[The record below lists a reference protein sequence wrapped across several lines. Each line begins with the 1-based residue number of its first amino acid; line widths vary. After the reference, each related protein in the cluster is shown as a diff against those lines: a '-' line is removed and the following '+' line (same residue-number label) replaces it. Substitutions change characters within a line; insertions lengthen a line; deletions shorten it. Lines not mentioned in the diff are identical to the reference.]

1 MVERIAKDLGRFLA
15 EFVIATSDPNIDLL
29 SLFPSSSGLMN
40 QFDIYL
46 INNLRTVFLSH
57 GVPDAEILI
66 KRVEDAMKDYWNFEL
81 CLGMV
86 DLWRNN
92 IFIDSDKNI
101 CLIDWEYFGLS
112 NASHEMSL
120 LGRFFYLFSGCHF
133 LIFYVRTV
141 QSLHWILLKS
151 STSDAAMKSATTFI
165 SIMLRNYGQVRADVP
180 SPRFR
185 RHALITH
192 GRETISLLKW
202 LADQFDDDSMRQR
215 ALESGL
221 VYLRAAGES
230 VDTMDVSIFD
240 SETMTPY
247 ESLFEKA
254 REILTAR

>member
-1 MVERIAKDLGRFLA
+1 
-15 EFVIATSDPNIDLL
+15 L
-29 SLFPSSSGLMN
+29 SLFPSNS
-40 QFDIYL
+40 IL
-46 INNLRTVFLSH
+46 INQIEIHLVNNVKAVFLDH

-66 KRVEDAMKDYWNFEL
+66 KRVEDATKDYWNFEL

-101 CLIDWEYFGLS
+101 CIIDWEYFGLS

-120 LGRFFYLFSGCHF
+120 LVH
-133 LIFYVRTV
+133 
-141 QSLHWILLKS
+141 SLHWILLKS
-151 STSDAAMKSATTFI
+151 SSSDTAIKCTTTFI
-165 SIMLRNYGQVRADVP
+165 STMLRNYGQVRADVP

-192 GRETISLLKW
+192 GRETISILKW
-202 LADQFDDDSMRQR
+202 LADQFDDPMRQR

-240 SETMTPY
+240 SGTMTPY
-247 ESLFEKA
+247 ESVYEKA
-254 REILTAR
+254 REILAAR